1 LVLKKQIWP
10 NYKANMTTMRV
21 NDSRAQRSSR
31 AEMTSKTESFILD
44 EEGMRDV
51 SHSLVSML
59 VEIST
64 PFKND
69 TAAGHFSV
77 FQPGMVEPTSNILLK
92 LIFIMLFKS

>member
-1 LVLKKQIWP
+1 
-10 NYKANMTTMRV
+10 
-21 NDSRAQRSSR
+21 
-31 AEMTSKTESFILD
+31 MTSKTESFILD

-69 TAAGHFSV
+69 LENNYLAKSD
-77 FQPGMVEPTSNILLK
+77 EPFFVYYC
-92 LIFIMLFKS
+92 IFYTL